1 MTNKKSTYQP
11 VEVGVEDILHTL
23 RTWKIH
29 AAAGHNDGW
38 VAEHYTN
45 NIQKVQQQL
54 DSFKKPNLIT

>member
-23 RTWKIH
+23 RKWKTQTLSC
-29 AAAGHNDGW
+29 HNDGW
-38 VAEHYTN
+38 VAEHYAS
-45 NIQKVQQQL
+45 NIEKVQQEL